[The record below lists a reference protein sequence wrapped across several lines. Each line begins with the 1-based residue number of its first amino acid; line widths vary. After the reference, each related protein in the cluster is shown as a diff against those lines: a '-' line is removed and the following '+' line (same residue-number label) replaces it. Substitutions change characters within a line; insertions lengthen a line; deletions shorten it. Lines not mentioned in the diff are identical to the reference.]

1 MVNPTQTMRDKN
13 GDTRRNSSVSSMNE
27 DRSLSVFYIMY

>member
-13 GDTRRNSSVSSMNE
+13 GDTKKLQSTQLIKR
-27 DRSLSVFYIMY
+27 